1 MSPQN
6 LLGASN
12 LIKVFPMDKA
22 KTNISTEKPLTSV
35 MEDYLEAI
43 FELDKEKKVIRV
55 KDIAKR
61 LEVKMPSVTS
71 MLKNLSK
78 RGLVHY
84 EKYEYVELTGKGAEV
99 GSEMDRRHRI
109 LRRFLIDILNIDLN
123 IADGEACMMEHVL
136 SAETLDSMTDFM
148 AFIQACPRVGENW
161 LVRFEEFRREPWSSE
176 KCVKQAEQFSCEFVE
191 RLTSLKQDGSFQEE
205 DFQKPS

>member
-1 MSPQN
+1 
-6 LLGASN
+6 
-12 LIKVFPMDKA
+12 MDKT
-22 KTNISTEKPLTSV
+22 KMEISTEKPLTAV
-35 MEDYLEAI
+35 MEDYLETI

-71 MLKNLSK
+71 MLKNLNK

-99 GSEMDRRHRI
+99 GSEMDRRHKV
-109 LRRFLIDILNIDLN
+109 LRRFLVDILNIDLSV
-123 IADGEACMMEHVL
+123 ADGEACMMEHVL
-136 SAETLDSMTDFM
+136 SAETLDSLTDFM

-161 LVRFEEFRREPWSSE
+161 LERFKEYRREPWNSD
-176 KCVKQAEQFSCEFVE
+176 KCVKQSEQFSCEFTD
-191 RLTSLKQDGSFQEE
+191 RLASLKQDGSFQGG
-205 DFQKPS
+205 DSQKPSQDQ